1 MKRVLLFFYIVTFI
15 MLAEGCSQSMFTV
28 AGIHA
33 DTGGTVTNALKMNR
47 SKLMELPS
55 FDSFSPRLMQVDL
68 RSCDLTSLKL
78 DDKYDVLS
86 HADFDTRTIWPYR
99 LPEGFDPKLVMKY
112 GKDPGLNIRKLH
124 SYGITGDG
132 VGIAIIG
139 GAILAE
145 HREYSANLKLYDDTR
160 CFDKTATTEG
170 CTAISVAAGITAGV
184 APEADVYYI
193 AETPAADSAGAIADI
208 RGDTGVLDDGELQ
221 AAKYAPLADS
231 IFDIIKINAAIP
243 KEDRIRV
250 ICINEDI
257 RPASPEYASVL
268 QAVDNAKRE
277 GMFVVSNA
285 LYETY
290 NEEMS
295 LNGLGRNPM
304 KDPGS
309 TASYG
314 PGLSWANDFY
324 TFARYSR
331 TKEALLVPMDSRCAA
346 APTGA
351 GDYAFYSSG
360 APCASMGYIAG
371 IYALMCQAKPDLT
384 PEAFWRAA
392 LETGDSVTV
401 GRNNIDYGL
410 SKIINPLRLYDKI
423 GAPR

>member
-1 MKRVLLFFYIVTFI
+1 MKRVLLYIYIVIFI
-15 MLAEGCSQSMFTV
+15 MFAEGCSQSMFTD

-33 DTGGTVTNALKMNR
+33 EIGGTGANALKMNR

-55 FDSFSPRLMQVDL
+55 FDSFSTRLMQVDL

-78 DDKYDVLS
+78 EDKYDVLS

-99 LPEGFDPKLVMKY
+99 LPEGFDPKLVMQY

-124 SYGITGDG
+124 SCGITGDG

-160 CFDKTATTEG
+160 CLDKTATTEG
-170 CTAISVAAGITAGV
+170 CTVISVAAGISAGV

-193 AETPAADSAGAIADI
+193 AETPAAGSAGAVAEI
-208 RGDTGVLDDGELQ
+208 RGGVLDPGELED
-221 AAKYAPLADS
+221 AKYVPLADS
-231 IFDIIKINAAIP
+231 IFDIIKINAALP

-268 QAVDNAKRE
+268 QAVDSAKSR
-277 GMFVVSNA
+277 GMFVVSNV

-290 NEEMS
+290 DEEMS

-304 KDPGS
+304 QDPGS
-309 TASYG
+309 LASYG

-331 TKEALLVPMDSRCAA
+331 AKEALLVPMDSRCAA

-371 IYALMCQAKPDLT
+371 LYALMCQAKPDLT
-384 PEAFWRAA
+384 PEVFWRAA
-392 LETGDSVTV
+392 LETGDSATIR
-401 GRNNIDYGL
+401 RNNIDYGL
-410 SKIINPLRLYDKI
+410 SKIINPLRLYEKI

>member
-1 MKRVLLFFYIVTFI
+1 MFT
-15 MLAEGCSQSMFTV
+15 AGCSQAPLTD

-33 DTGGTVTNALKMNR
+33 DAGGTGTNALKMNR

-55 FDSFSPRLMQVDL
+55 FDSFSPGLKQVDL
-68 RSCDLTSLKL
+68 RSSDLTSLKL
-78 DDKYDVLS
+78 DDKYDALS
-86 HADFDTRTIWPYR
+86 QADFDTRTIWPYR

-124 SYGITGDG
+124 SDGITGDG

-160 CFDKTATTEG
+160 CLDKTATCEG
-170 CTAISVAAGITAGV
+170 CTAISIAAGITAGV
-184 APEADVYYI
+184 APKADVYYI
-193 AETPAADSAGAIADI
+193 AETPVTGSAEADADI
-208 RGDTGVLDDGELQ
+208 RGNAGVLDDGGLRDV
-221 AAKYAPLADS
+221 KYTPLADS
-231 IFDIIKINAAIP
+231 ISDIIKINAALP
-243 KEDRIRV
+243 REDRIRV

-257 RPASPEYASVL
+257 WPASPEYNTVI
-268 QAVDNAKRE
+268 QAIDRAKSE
-277 GMFVVSNA
+277 GMFVISNV

-309 TASYG
+309 LTSYG
-314 PGLSWANDFY
+314 PCLSWANDFY
-324 TFARYSR
+324 TFGRYSR
-331 TKEALLVPMDSRCAA
+331 AKEALLVPMDSRCAA

-351 GDYAFYSSG
+351 EDYAFYSSG

-371 IYALMCQAKPDLT
+371 LYALVCQVKPDLT
-384 PEAFWRAA
+384 PEVFWRAA
-392 LETGDSVTV
+392 LETGDSVTIS
-401 GRNNIDYGL
+401 RNNINYGL
-410 SKIINPLRLYDKI
+410 GKIVNPLRLYDKI
-423 GAPR
+423 RESR